1 MLLHKAVDPASDQS
15 PESWENVQPDL
26 SKKVD
31 LAQLLDTTRTQLQVT
46 EEKYNRAESQLA
58 EMRRRHGDEM
68 RELDSR
74 YSSSKRALL
83 EEIDQNQA
91 VNRTPTHLRKDPENG
106 LVKKYTTPTTPNR
119 RFNLNEAA
127 NDSARSDRTVD
138 TVGYQRRMD
147 MAAELEELQNK
158 LQMSEMQNKHL
169 QSQLQQTTPL
179 RDIWQDESPSVRR
192 MQLLERENGR
202 LHDQLDDSAKK
213 VSALERS
220 IHLGDLSLRDVQA
233 KSHEELYDLINSQ
246 EQSRRSLLKVHNEV
260 IAEFSDLKAQLEKHK
275 RSKATLEV
283 ELRDLRSEAQELQL
297 TRDQDAVS
305 RNQLLQEFADLQIR
319 LDAETSRSAD
329 LASSQSLYKTRA
341 DEYFSKLEQAEV
353 TVLKATRAEQFAKVQ
368 AQEAEDTCAR
378 IMSER
383 KEMDSLVEDLQRQ
396 TQSLEARMEDQA
408 AELQGALQSK
418 QRLQNELDDYRNQR
432 AIDIEDKETSMEQ
445 TRQKYQREFSTLTN
459 ELEMEREKIL
469 KVRSENSRLREELE
483 DLRSKWDNEVLN
495 SSTWAK
501 EKSRMEVML
510 QDVTTS
516 RDDAVNA
523 HNEAQSR
530 VVTLLSQVRDLRTS
544 VDDVTA
550 ERDMLLKEK
559 KMLEVRLTEA
569 GERLEEL
576 AKGESPS
583 MRNAASMGR
592 ELLELKSKLAQQ
604 EDVSAAAVGKMR
616 RADALVTEIQKEI
629 TAEREA
635 NAQLFKD
642 KAALEKQLKESQLR
656 CVDLETKSYSSGS
669 QDVKFLHKRI
679 KDLEAHLEEQESKH
693 SSEQRSLRNVD
704 RTVKDLQSQIER
716 RDRMNAQLTDDVNK
730 SRDKIER
737 LLRNIEQLQHNDT
750 DTQFQVRRVER
761 ELREEKEKS
770 LRLERELQG
779 WKSLRVERGRGH
791 VTFNDVGSRKGSSGV
806 SSGAIPQR
814 MPSNTK
820 GFL

>member
-1 MLLHKAVDPASDQS
+1 
-15 PESWENVQPDL
+15 
-26 SKKVD
+26 
-31 LAQLLDTTRTQLQVT
+31 
-46 EEKYNRAESQLA
+46 
-58 EMRRRHGDEM
+58 
-68 RELDSR
+68 
-74 YSSSKRALL
+74 
-83 EEIDQNQA
+83 
-91 VNRTPTHLRKDPENG
+91 
-106 LVKKYTTPTTPNR
+106 
-119 RFNLNEAA
+119 
-127 NDSARSDRTVD
+127 
-138 TVGYQRRMD
+138 
-147 MAAELEELQNK
+147 
-158 LQMSEMQNKHL
+158 
-169 QSQLQQTTPL
+169 
-179 RDIWQDESPSVRR
+179 
-192 MQLLERENGR
+192 
-202 LHDQLDDSAKK
+202 
-213 VSALERS
+213 
-220 IHLGDLSLRDVQA
+220 
-233 KSHEELYDLINSQ
+233 
-246 EQSRRSLLKVHNEV
+246 
-260 IAEFSDLKAQLEKHK
+260 
-275 RSKATLEV
+275 
-283 ELRDLRSEAQELQL
+283 
-297 TRDQDAVS
+297 
-305 RNQLLQEFADLQIR
+305 
-319 LDAETSRSAD
+319 
-329 LASSQSLYKTRA
+329 
-341 DEYFSKLEQAEV
+341 
-353 TVLKATRAEQFAKVQ
+353 
-368 AQEAEDTCAR
+368 
-378 IMSER
+378 MSER